1 MISRRSVYI
10 FGFISWFALGLA
22 SVGYEVSAQSVNIPL
37 VDGANSSPLVID
49 ADDGLEWIPKKGKYI
64 ARGNARANRGAVTL
78 RADEII
84 AHYRDTKGGQGQ
96 EMVRLDAKGRVKI
109 TSINKDA
116 KGRRAKTTA
125 TGDIAVYHVKES
137 VFVLNGKRLRLVSPQ
152 GVLTARDSLEYWDK
166 RQTAVARGKAVVSQG
181 KQRLHADILTA
192 YIADS
197 SGKRKTK
204 SASAGQRVNRVDAF
218 GNVHVSVPNAIIRG
232 DKGEYYPGTSVA
244 TLRGNV
250 KITSNKNQLN
260 GDTARVN
267 LKTGIYRLIGKRVK
281 GLITPNRTR

>member
-1 MISRRSVYI
+1 MSARRAAGFV
-10 FGFISWFALGLA
+10 GFICCLTLGVA
-22 SVGYEVSAQSVNIPL
+22 ITEANAQSVNLPL
-37 VDGANSSPLVID
+37 LDGANASPLVIE
-49 ADDGLEWIPKKGKYI
+49 ADDGLEWIPKQGKYI
-64 ARGNARANRGAVTL
+64 ARGNARARRGGVTL
-78 RADEII
+78 RSDELI

-96 EMVRLDAKGRVKI
+96 EMIRLDAKGRVKI
-109 TSINKDA
+109 TSVNKDA
-116 KGRRAKTTA
+116 KGRPATTTA

-166 RQTAVARGKAVVSQG
+166 RQIAVARGKAVVSQG

-192 YIADS
+192 YIAQTAAK
-197 SGKRKTK
+197 GPTP
-204 SASAGQRVNRVDAF
+204 AGAQRINRVDAF

-244 TLRGNV
+244 TLSGNV

-267 LKTGIYRLIGKRVK
+267 LRTGIYRLIGKRVK

>member
-1 MISRRSVYI
+1 MINRRTARL
-10 FGFISWFALGLA
+10 FGLFCCLVLGIA
-22 SVGYEVSAQSVNIPL
+22 GTETGAQSVNIPL
-37 VDGANSSPLVID
+37 VDGANTAPLVIE
-49 ADDGLEWIPKKGKYI
+49 ADDGLEWIPKQGKYI
-64 ARGNARANRGAVTL
+64 ARGNARASRGAVTL
-78 RADEII
+78 RADELI
-84 AHYRDTKGGQGQ
+84 AHYRDTEGSQGQ
-96 EMVRLDAKGRVKI
+96 EMIRLDAKGRVKI
-109 TSINKDA
+109 TSVNKDA
-116 KGRRAKTTA
+116 KGRKATTTA

-192 YIADS
+192 YIAQ
-197 SGKRKTK
+197 
-204 SASAGQRVNRVDAF
+204 SAGKGKTTGGQGVNRVDAF

-244 TLRGNV
+244 TLSGNV